1 LPVVSFPIAEEE
13 DRYLPA
19 PNSQDTKLLTNLNL
33 AISAL
38 HNLSHGNGMGT
49 ENSLVSVLQ

>member
-1 LPVVSFPIAEEE
+1 VSFPIAVEE

-38 HNLSHGNGMGT
+38 YNLSQGHGNRMGT

>member
-1 LPVVSFPIAEEE
+1 VSFPIAEEE

-38 HNLSHGNGMGT
+38 HNLSHGHGNGMGT